1 MSPATIGTMTRA
13 TFAENMTPQMIEP
26 LLRWAAQLKFIE
38 RPIAATDLIVR
49 V

>member
-1 MSPATIGTMTRA
+1 MSPTTINTMTRA
-13 TFAENMTPQMIEP
+13 TFAGNMTPQMIEP

-38 RPIAATDLIVR
+38 RPIAATELIVK